1 MNILQTLK
9 NLVTRNKNPTEVM
22 YQLVSKQGNGI
33 WEWNGKLY
41 ESDMLRAIIRPF
53 VISAGKFTPKQL
65 KGNGKDVQIN
75 SDLYIQFLL
84 RFPNPILTGQKFREK
99 LAWQYMLN
107 GNAFALI
114 LRDDNGY
121 AVQAYPINAYSVQAK
136 YDDKMQ
142 LFLEFVLENGKTVTY
157 PYTDVIHV
165 PRDLGNN
172 ELFGSGNMKTLEPLM
187 QVVTASDGSIIS
199 AIQNSGVI
207 KWLLKYSRS
216 MRPEELKT
224 RAQEFADNF
233 LDTTDNKNVG
243 VAATGADADAI
254 QIAPNDYVPNAL
266 LQDRTAKRVLE
277 YFNTNE
283 KIVMST
289 YSEDE
294 WNAYYESVI
303 EPFAVALGEEF
314 TRKVFTRRE
323 IGYGNQIIF
332 DSTNLQYASMATKL
346 AMVSMVDR
354 GAMTPNQWRAILNM
368 GPTGTPEGDLY
379 LRRLDTGIADQN
391 GGKKQDATQKPTD

>member
-1 MNILQTLK
+1 MNILTRIK

-22 YQLVSKQGNGI
+22 YQLLRERGNGI

-53 VISAGKFTPKQL
+53 ATSAGKFEPKQI
-65 KGNGKDVQIN
+65 KGTGPDTKIN
-75 SDLYIQFLL
+75 SDPYLLFLL
-84 RFPNPILTGQKFREK
+84 KYPNPIMTGQKFREK

-107 GNAFALI
+107 GNAFAL
-114 LRDDNGY
+114 LYRDENGY
-121 AVQAYPINAYSVQAK
+121 ATQAYPINAMSVQAK
-136 YDDKMQ
+136 YDAQMN
-142 LFLEFVLENGKTVTY
+142 LALEFVLENGKTVTY
-157 PYTDVIHV
+157 PYTDIIHI
-165 PRDLGNN
+165 PRDLGDN
-172 ELFGSGNMKTLEPLM
+172 ELFGSSNKRALEPLM
-187 QVVTASDGSIIS
+187 QVVTATDGSIVS
-199 AIQNSGVI
+199 AIKNSGII

-243 VAATGADADAI
+243 VAATGADADAV

-266 LQDRTAKRVLE
+266 IQDRTTQRVLE

-289 YSEDE
+289 FSEDD
-294 WNAYYESVI
+294 WNAYYEAVI

-314 TRKVFTRRE
+314 TRKVFSRRE
-323 IGYGNQIIF
+323 IGFGNRIIF

-346 AMVSMVDR
+346 ALVQLVDR
-354 GAMTPNQWRAILNM
+354 GAMTPNQWREILNM
-368 GPTGTPEGDLY
+368 GPTGTPEGDMY
-379 LRRLDTGIADQN
+379 IRRLDTGLANNRN
-391 GGKKQDATQKPTD
+391 GGENSGT